1 MSQKID
7 VQEIGQDNNVD
18 GNAALYEIFPNSGIE
33 TLIASTPYTR
43 KILREPETRS
53 VEFQEL
59 LSKGLHGIIKSLF
72 LSERTQV
79 GPFLR
84 SNPVDV
90 LYILRGGLN
99 FDLHRNLHDV
109 TKTLPEVSFLSSQ
122 RIINAQGFSI
132 QEASYQKWSIQDDA
146 ILCIGDI
153 SATATTILHALSH
166 VMRRYNQQHK
176 KPRWLLF
183 VTIGAFDVLD
193 TMRAYQETLQ
203 QMWGPQCGMTI
214 VFIEQALSLYKGDT
228 ALEGIHLPHT
238 DFFRKGYLSAPEFE
252 YDSLS
257 HPISFLEQCAIYDGG
272 SRAFEP
278 RSYMEELHDYWK
290 RLLEHSQT
298 LPMNVLLNLK
308 SNLLDYQLPY
318 NEWTHRGEGWNISE
332 RRLRELYEKGQEA
345 LSYLHAHSLQELCEQ
360 RLHSLE
366 QQMTNSK

>member
-1 MSQKID
+1 MNQRID
-7 VQEIGQDNNVD
+7 VQVIEQNGDMD
-18 GNAALYEIFPNSGIE
+18 GNAALYEIFPGSGIE
-33 TLIASTPYTR
+33 TLIASTPHTR
-43 KILREPETRS
+43 KILREPEVRS
-53 VEFQEL
+53 VEFQHL
-59 LSKGLHGIIKSLF
+59 LSHGLHSIIRSL
-72 LSERTQV
+72 LMSQKTQV
-79 GPFLR
+79 ASFLQ
-84 SNPVDV
+84 SQPVDV

-99 FDLHRNLHDV
+99 FDLHTNLHDV
-109 TKTLPEVSFLSSQ
+109 THTLPEVSFLSSQ
-122 RIINAQGFSI
+122 RIISPQGFSI

-183 VTIGAFDVLD
+183 ITIGASDVLD

-252 YDSLS
+252 YDSLT

-278 RSYMEELHDYWK
+278 RSYMEELRDYWE
-290 RLLEHSQT
+290 RLLEHAQT
-298 LPMNVLLNLK
+298 LPMDVLLSLK
-308 SNLLDYQLPY
+308 SNLMDYKRPY
-318 NEWTHRGEGWNISE
+318 DEWVQRGEGWHISE
-332 RRLRELYEKGQEA
+332 QRLRALYEQGQEA
-345 LSYLHAHSLQELCEQ
+345 LSYLHAHSLQDLCEQ
-360 RLHSLE
+360 RLHAIE
-366 QQMTNSK
+366 QQMMHHR

>member
-1 MSQKID
+1 MSQRID
-7 VQEIGQDNNVD
+7 VQEIGQNGDTD
-18 GNAALYEIFPNSGIE
+18 GNAALYEIFPGSGVE
-33 TLIASTPYTR
+33 TLVASTPHTR
-43 KILREPETRS
+43 KILREPEVRS
-53 VEFQEL
+53 VEFQYL
-59 LSKGLHGIIKSLF
+59 LSQGLHSIIKSL
-72 LSERTQV
+72 LVSQKTQV
-79 GPFLR
+79 ASFLQ
-84 SNPVDV
+84 SQPVDV

-99 FDLHRNLHDV
+99 FDLHTNLHDV

-146 ILCIGDI
+146 LLCIGDI

-183 VTIGAFDVLD
+183 VTIGASDVLD
-193 TMRAYQETLQ
+193 TMRAYQDTLQ

-257 HPISFLEQCAIYDGG
+257 HPFSFLEQCAIYDGG

-290 RLLEHSQT
+290 RLLDHAGT
-298 LPMNVLLNLK
+298 LPMDVLLRLK
-308 SNLLDYQLPY
+308 SNLLDYERPY
-318 NEWTHRGEGWNISE
+318 DEWIQRGEGWHISE
-332 RRLRELYEKGQEA
+332 QRLHELYAKGQDA
-345 LSYLHAHSLQELCEQ
+345 LDFLHAHSLRELCEQ
-360 RLHSLE
+360 RLHSIE
-366 QQMTNSK
+366 QQMTNHR